1 MVFESDS
8 DGLYSSDEF
17 KISYEAG
24 DTFNIYLE
32 VNWGSLTDA
41 RDLTFKIYS
50 KQALTINDSS
60 NQNVIYHMDG

>member
-50 KQALTINDSS
+50 K
-60 NQNVIYHMDG
+60 